1 VQTKEGI
8 LKRVKRKR
16 AYEKTEGQKDKHY
29 SRERERKRERKRKR
43 EGKREGKKEAEGQ
56 RKRKRKTVCACAHAV
71 VTQRSSAVVTVV
83 VPMLCLPPSPYI
95 CPALKGG
102 AWKGVMVSDVE
113 ARGGWQTECKIRR
126 EKARDTPDPP
136 THTRER

>member
-1 VQTKEGI
+1 MEGG
-8 LKRVKRKR
+8 K
-16 AYEKTEGQKDKHY
+16 AQK
-29 SRERERKRERKRKR
+29 
-43 EGKREGKKEAEGQ
+43 GKA
-56 RKRKRKTVCACAHAV
+56 ACAYTHAV